1 MSDDIEIRHRQALER
16 QANADRLARQR
27 AIEAD
32 QRRMDGKIEAQL
44 GDLEAMKLKH
54 ELDIENRGHDH
65 QFNRAEDARELE
77 RLATETALRR
87 RDDAIRKGW
96 ADDDRA
102 QELEGLILGKITDHR
117 IATRQADQAHRHD
130 LEAKA
135 ADHRIDMEAK
145 TADHFNAMDFA
156 SHQNDLDKDNFQFK
170 ERLKLE
176 LSREFGA
183 ISEVEISAAYDRLK
197 SAGKL

>member
-1 MSDDIEIRHRQALER
+1 MADDLERRHQMSLER

-32 QRRMDGKIEAQL
+32 QRRMDRRIEAQL
-44 GDLEAMKLKH
+44 GGVEEMKLKH

-96 ADDDRA
+96 ADDERA
-102 QELEGLILGKITDHR
+102 QELEGLILAKIADHR
-117 IATRQADQAHRHD
+117 IATRQADQSHQH
-130 LEAKA
+130 
-135 ADHRIDMEAK
+135 DMEKK

-156 SHQNDLDKDNFQFK
+156 SHQNELDKDNFEFK
-170 ERLKLE
+170 ERLRLE

-183 ISEVEISAAYDRLK
+183 LSEDEISAAYSRLK